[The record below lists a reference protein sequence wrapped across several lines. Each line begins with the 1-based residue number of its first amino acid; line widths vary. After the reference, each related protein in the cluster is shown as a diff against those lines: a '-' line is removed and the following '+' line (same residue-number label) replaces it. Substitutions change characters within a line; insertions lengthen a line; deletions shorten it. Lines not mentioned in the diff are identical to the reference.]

1 MNIPINIDIRQIF
14 LYFYIKN
21 VYIIV
26 LGGRI
31 VLKNRR
37 KKLGIKQKELAKR
50 LNVTQSYLSKIE
62 REHFSNVNVEFIG
75 KISEELKLDP
85 VDVFLFFYK
94 NL

>member
-1 MNIPINIDIRQIF
+1 M
-14 LYFYIKN
+14 
-21 VYIIV
+21 
-26 LGGRI
+26 
-31 VLKNRR
+31 LKNRR
-37 KKLGIKQKELAKR
+37 KKLEIKQKELAKR

>member
-1 MNIPINIDIRQIF
+1 M
-14 LYFYIKN
+14 
-21 VYIIV
+21 
-26 LGGRI
+26 
-31 VLKNRR
+31 LKNRR